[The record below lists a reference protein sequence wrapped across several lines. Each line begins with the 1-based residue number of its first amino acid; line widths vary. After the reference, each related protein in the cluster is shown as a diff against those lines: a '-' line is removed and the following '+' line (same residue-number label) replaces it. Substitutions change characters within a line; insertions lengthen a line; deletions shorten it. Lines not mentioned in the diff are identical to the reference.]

1 MFFNSSLAQQFDAHR
16 RQTMQIRI
24 SNLDDAKLSPAV
36 RERLIQKLVQH
47 SGLDQQVHDLHIVMN
62 KSGRKECIEAHIHL
76 SDQGDFFA
84 KAEGDNL
91 YVAIDELGDKV
102 RKQVER
108 YRARFQPRRGAGMKR
123 AAEATVS

>member
-1 MFFNSSLAQQFDAHR
+1 
-16 RQTMQIRI
+16 MQIRI